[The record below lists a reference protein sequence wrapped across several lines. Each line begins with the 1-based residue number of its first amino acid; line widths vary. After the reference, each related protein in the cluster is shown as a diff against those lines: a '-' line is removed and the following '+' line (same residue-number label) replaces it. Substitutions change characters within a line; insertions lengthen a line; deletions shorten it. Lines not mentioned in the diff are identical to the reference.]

1 MNYNITFTQPHAVS
15 VALPASKSLSNRML
29 ILNALSGNAGQLSN
43 IADCNDTNAM
53 LNALANKGQHIDIG
67 AAGTAMRFLTAYYA
81 CQSGKDIVIDGSE
94 RMRHRPIGVLVDAL
108 RQCGA
113 EIDYAG
119 EEGFPPLHIK
129 GKALN
134 PPERLQIPANIS
146 SQYISALMMIVPVME
161 SDMTIE
167 LTGELVSRPYLEMTA
182 SLMRTFGATINFD
195 GQLISIR
202 KGNYR
207 KTDCTVES
215 DWSAASYWYEM
226 KALLPDCDIELL
238 GLHRNSLQGDNAVA
252 KYFESFGVITEFT
265 EKGVI
270 LHSNPSAKAEK
281 IAFNL
286 SKQPDL
292 AQTIVATSCL
302 LGIPFRIEGLST
314 LKIKETDRIEALKTE
329 LHKLGYAVEGDNDSM
344 QWNGER
350 IAADQAIEIHT
361 YDDHRMAMSLAP
373 AAILFPSM
381 TVKDIEVVKKSYPDY
396 WNHISAIGF
405 KLNETK

>member
-1 MNYNITFTQPHAVS
+1 MNYNITFTQPYAIS

-53 LNALANKGQHIDIG
+53 LNALGNKGQHIDIG

-81 CQSGKDIVIDGSE
+81 CQLGKDIIIDGSE
-94 RMRHRPIGVLVDAL
+94 RMRHRPIGVLVNAL

-113 EIDYAG
+113 EIYYEG

-129 GKALN
+129 GKTLN
-134 PPERLQIPANIS
+134 PPVKLQIPANIS
-146 SQYISALMMIVPVME
+146 SQYISALMMIAPVMGN
-161 SDMTIE
+161 DMNIE
-167 LTGELVSRPYLEMTA
+167 LTGELVSRPYIEMTA
-182 SLMRTFGATINFD
+182 SLMRSFGATIDFTN
-195 GQLISIR
+195 QLISIR
-202 KGNYR
+202 KGCYK
-207 KTDCTVES
+207 KTDCIVES
-215 DWSAASYWYEM
+215 DWSAASYWYEI
-226 KALLPDCDIELL
+226 KALLPDCNIKLL

-252 KYFESFGVITEFT
+252 KYFESFGVISEFT
-265 EKGVI
+265 EDGVI
-270 LHSNPSAKAEK
+270 LHSNPSSKAER

-292 AQTIVATSCL
+292 TQTIVATSCL
-302 LGIPFRIEGLST
+302 LGIPFNIKGLST

-329 LHKLGYAVEGDNDSM
+329 LHKLGFAIEGDNDSM
-344 QWNGER
+344 QWNGKR
-350 IAADQAIEIHT
+350 IQADKAIEINT

-373 AAILFPSM
+373 VSILFPNL
-381 TVKDIEVVKKSYPDY
+381 TIKDIEVVKKSYPDY
-396 WNHISAIGF
+396 WKHISAIGF